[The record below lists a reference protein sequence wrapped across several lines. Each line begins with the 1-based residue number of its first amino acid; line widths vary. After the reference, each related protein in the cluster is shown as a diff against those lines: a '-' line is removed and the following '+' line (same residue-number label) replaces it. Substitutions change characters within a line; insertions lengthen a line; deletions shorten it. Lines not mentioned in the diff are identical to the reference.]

1 MNFYGNG
8 LKMVF
13 LTGMILLFLPKL
25 YKFQFTYFI
34 SQNPV
39 SEMEIIKR
47 LPDKETVLFGMKL
60 TKILST
66 RASNPLGDW
75 DIRFQYDRDA
85 VAAEN
90 R

>member
-1 MNFYGNG
+1 
-8 LKMVF
+8 MVF
-13 LTGMILLFLPKL
+13 LTSMILVFLPKR
-25 YKFQFTYFI
+25 YNKFQFTYFV

-39 SEMEIIKR
+39 SDMEIIKR